1 VTSTSYRRGDHG
13 PAVAQIRDHLA
24 LLGLL
29 PSEPAER
36 RGSQW
41 DAEFDDEV
49 DAAVRNFQQHRGLIA
64 DGVVGPSTWRRLD
77 GARWSLGD
85 RVLRYGAR
93 HMQHGDD
100 VAALQKRLHDL
111 GFDPGRIDGIFG
123 ADTERGLQE
132 LQRNLGL
139 PADGLCGPVTFRALD
154 RLSRTVVGG
163 EPHRIREAERL
174 HHRGPGLTGKVI
186 VIDPGHGGP
195 DQGVCANGLVEAEVV
210 ADLAARIEGRL
221 GAMGVTAF
229 LTRGTHADAPTP
241 SEPERAVF
249 ANEVDADLVISLHTD
264 GHDSEHAQG
273 VATYYYGSS
282 STAQGGEGVHSVI
295 GEAFA
300 ELVQREIVS
309 RTDLLDGRIDAK
321 TWDIL
326 QRTRMPAV
334 RIDVGYLTHAGD
346 AARLADPSL
355 RDTVAEAVLVA
366 LQQLYQPTTDLR
378 PNVVQLPTAVS

>member
-1 VTSTSYRRGDHG
+1 MTSTSYRRGDHG

-24 LLGLL
+24 LLSLL
-29 PSEPAER
+29 PSEPSER
-36 RGSQW
+36 RGNDW
-41 DAEFDDEV
+41 DAPFDADVE
-49 DAAVRNFQQHRGLIA
+49 AAVRAFQQQRGLIA
-64 DGVVGPSTWRRLD
+64 DGVVGPSTWHRLD

-123 ADTERGLQE
+123 ADTEHGLKE

-174 HHRGPGLTGKVI
+174 HHKGPGLAGKVI
-186 VIDPGHGGP
+186 VIDPGHGGT
-195 DQGVCANGLVEAEVV
+195 DLGVCANGLVESEVV
-210 ADLAARIEGRL
+210 ADLASRIEGRL

-229 LTRGTHADAPTP
+229 LTRGTNPQAATA
-241 SEPERAVF
+241 SELERAQF

-264 GHDSEHAQG
+264 GHNSEHAQG
-273 VATYYYGSS
+273 VATYYYGS
-282 STAQGGEGVHSVI
+282 GGAEGVHSVI

-300 ELVQREIVS
+300 ELVQREMVS
-309 RTDLLDGRIDAK
+309 RTDLLDGRTDAK

-334 RIDVGYLTHAGD
+334 RIDIGYLTHAGD
-346 AARLADPSL
+346 AARLVDPSL
-355 RDTVAEAVLVA
+355 RDTIAESVLVA

-378 PNVVQLPTAVS
+378 PSVVRLPSPVS

>member
-1 VTSTSYRRGDHG
+1 MTTKSYRLGDHG
-13 PAVAQIRDHLA
+13 PGVAQIRDHLA

-29 PSEPAER
+29 PSEPDER
-36 RGSQW
+36 HGGEW
-41 DAEFDDEV
+41 DALFDDDV
-49 DAAVRNFQQHRGLIA
+49 DAAVRGFQQQRGLIA
-64 DGVVGPSTWRRLD
+64 DGIVGPSTWRRLE
-77 GARWSLGD
+77 GARWALGD
-85 RVLRYGAR
+85 RVLRYGVR

-123 ADTERGLQE
+123 PDTEHALKE

-139 PADGLCGPVTFRALD
+139 PSDGLFGPVTFRALD

-163 EPHRIREAERL
+163 EPARIREAERL
-174 HHRGPGLTGKVI
+174 HHRGPGLAGKVI
-186 VIDPGHGGP
+186 VIDPGHGGI
-195 DQGVCANGLVEAEVV
+195 DEGVRANGLVEAEVV
-210 ADLAARIEGRL
+210 ADLASRVEGRL
-221 GAMGVTAF
+221 AAVGVTAF
-229 LTRGTHADAPTP
+229 LTRGTSPSANCPT
-241 SEPERAVF
+241 ETERAVF

-264 GHDSEHAQG
+264 GHDSEQAQG
-273 VATYYYGSS
+273 AATYYYGNG
-282 STAQGGEGVHSVI
+282 TGEDSVHSVI

-300 ELVQREIVS
+300 ELVQREVVT
-309 RTDLLDGRIDAK
+309 RTDLLDGRTDAK

-334 RIDVGYLTHAGD
+334 RIDVGYLTHPGD

-355 RDTVAEAVLVA
+355 RDTIAEAVLVA

-378 PNVVQLPTAVS
+378 PTVVRIPSPVQ

>member
-1 VTSTSYRRGDHG
+1 VTLSTYRRDDHG

-29 PSEPAER
+29 THEPAER
-36 RGSQW
+36 TEAQW
-41 DAEFDDEV
+41 DAVFDAEV
-49 DAAVRNFQQHRGLIA
+49 EHAVRTFQQERGLIA
-64 DGVVGPSTWRRLD
+64 DGVVGPSTWRRLE
-77 GARWSLGD
+77 GARWALGD

-100 VAALQKRLHDL
+100 VTALQRRLHDL

-123 ADTERGLQE
+123 PDTDHALKE
-132 LQRNLGL
+132 LQRNLGI

-154 RLSRTVVGG
+154 RLARTVVGG
-163 EPHRIREAERL
+163 DPHHIREAERL
-174 HHRGPGLTGKVI
+174 HRSGPGLGGKVI
-186 VIDPGHGGP
+186 VIDPGHGG
-195 DQGVCANGLVEAEVV
+195 DDTGVRANGLVEAEVV
-210 ADLAARIEGRL
+210 ADLASRIEGRL
-221 GAMGVTAF
+221 GALGVSAF
-229 LTRGTHADAPTP
+229 LTRGTSTDRPALT
-241 SEPERAVF
+241 EIERAAF
-249 ANEVDADLVISLHTD
+249 ANDVDADLVISLHTD
-264 GHDSEHAQG
+264 GHNSPRAHG
-273 VATYYYGSS
+273 VATFYYGTSGDHS
-282 STAQGGEGVHSVI
+282 VHSVI

-300 ELVQREIVS
+300 ELVQREIVH
-309 RTDLLDGRIDAK
+309 RTDLLDGRTDAK

-355 RDTVAEAVLVA
+355 RDTIAEAVLVA

-378 PNVVQLPTAVS
+378 PQVVRLPSTVG

>member
-1 VTSTSYRRGDHG
+1 MTSPSYRLGDHG

-36 RGSQW
+36 RGEEW
-41 DAEFDDEV
+41 DAAFDESV
-49 DAAVRNFQQHRGLIA
+49 DAAVRTFQQQRGLIA
-64 DGVVGPSTWRRLD
+64 DGIVGTSTWRRLD
-77 GARWSLGD
+77 GARWTLGD

-111 GFDPGRIDGIFG
+111 GFDCGRIDGIFG
-123 ADTERGLQE
+123 PDTERGLQE

-174 HHRGPGLTGKVI
+174 HHRGPGLAGKVI
-186 VIDPGHGGP
+186 VIDPGHGGA
-195 DQGVCANGLVEAEVV
+195 DRGVCANGLVEADVV
-210 ADLAARIEGRL
+210 ADLASRIEGRL

-229 LTRGTHADAPTP
+229 LTRGTQLDGPTA
-241 SEPERAVF
+241 SEIERAVF

-264 GHDSEHAQG
+264 GHNSEHAQG
-273 VATYYYGSS
+273 VATYYYG
-282 STAQGGEGVHSVI
+282 TPGGDGVHSVI

-300 ELVQREIVS
+300 EIVQREIVS
-309 RTDLLDGRIDAK
+309 RTDLLDGRTDAT

-334 RIDVGYLTHAGD
+334 RIDVGYLTHEGD
-346 AARLADPSL
+346 AARLADPAL

-378 PNVVQLPTAVS
+378 PTVVQLPTPVS

>member
-36 RGSQW
+36 RGNQW
-41 DAEFDDEV
+41 DAAFDDDV
-49 DAAVRNFQQHRGLIA
+49 DAAVRTFQQQRGLIA
-64 DGVVGPSTWRRLD
+64 DGVVGSSTWRRLD
-77 GARWSLGD
+77 GARWTLGD

-100 VAALQKRLHDL
+100 VAALQKRLLDL
-111 GFDPGRIDGIFG
+111 GFDCGRIDGIFG
-123 ADTERGLQE
+123 PDTERGLQE

-174 HHRGPGLTGKVI
+174 HHRGPGLAGKVI
-186 VIDPGHGGP
+186 VIDPGHGGA
-195 DQGVCANGLVEAEVV
+195 DLGVCANGLVEADVV
-210 ADLAARIEGRL
+210 ADLASRIEGRL

-229 LTRGTHADAPTP
+229 LTRGQQFDAPTA
-241 SEPERAVF
+241 SETERAVF

-264 GHDSEHAQG
+264 GHNSEHAQG
-273 VATYYYGSS
+273 VATYYYG
-282 STAQGGEGVHSVI
+282 TQGGEGVHSVI

-309 RTDLLDGRIDAK
+309 RTDLLDGRTDAT

-334 RIDVGYLTHAGD
+334 RIDVGYLTHEGD
-346 AARLADPSL
+346 AARLADPAL

-378 PNVVQLPTAVS
+378 PTVVQLPTPVS

>member
-1 VTSTSYRRGDHG
+1 MTSTSFRLGDHG

-29 PSEPAER
+29 PSEPSQR
-36 RGSQW
+36 RGNQW
-41 DAEFDDEV
+41 DAVFDEEV
-49 DAAVRNFQQHRGLIA
+49 DAAVRAFQQQRGLIA
-64 DGVVGPSTWRRLD
+64 DGIVGPSTWRRLE
-77 GARWSLGD
+77 GARWALGD

-100 VAALQKRLHDL
+100 VAALQRRLHDL

-123 ADTERGLQE
+123 PDTEHGLKE

-139 PADGLCGPVTFRALD
+139 PADGLCGPVTFRALE

-174 HHRGPGLTGKVI
+174 HHRGPGLAGKVI
-186 VIDPGHGGP
+186 VIDPGHGG
-195 DQGVCANGLVEAEVV
+195 DDHGVMANGLVEAEVV
-210 ADLAARIEGRL
+210 GDLASRIEGRL

-229 LTRGTHADAPTP
+229 LTRGTRSDGP
-241 SEPERAVF
+241 SATEIERATF

-264 GHDSEHAQG
+264 GHNSQHAQG
-273 VATYYYGSS
+273 VATYYYGTSS
-282 STAQGGEGVHSVI
+282 GGDDDGVHSVI

-309 RTDLLDGRIDAK
+309 RTDLLDGRTDAK

-346 AARLADPSL
+346 AARLADPAL
-355 RDTVAEAVLVA
+355 RDTIAEAVLVA

-378 PNVVQLPTAVS
+378 PTVVQLPTGVR

>member
-1 VTSTSYRRGDHG
+1 MTSTFRLGDHG

-29 PSEPAER
+29 PSEPSER

-41 DAEFDDEV
+41 DASFDDDV
-49 DAAVRNFQQHRGLIA
+49 DTAVRAFQQQRGLIA
-64 DGVVGPSTWRRLD
+64 DGIVGPSTWRRLE
-77 GARWSLGD
+77 GARWALGD

-100 VAALQKRLHDL
+100 VAALQRRLHDL

-123 ADTERGLQE
+123 PDTEHGLKE

-139 PADGLCGPVTFRALD
+139 PSDGLCGPVTFRALD

-174 HHRGPGLTGKVI
+174 HHRGPGLAGKVI
-186 VIDPGHGGP
+186 VIDPGHGGA
-195 DQGVCANGLVEAEVV
+195 DRGVTGGGLVEADVV
-210 ADLAARIEGRL
+210 ADLASRIEGRL

-229 LTRGTHADAPTP
+229 LTRGTRPDAPTA
-241 SEPERAVF
+241 SEPDRAVF
-249 ANEVDADLVISLHTD
+249 ANEVDADLVISLHAD
-264 GHDSEHAQG
+264 GHNSEHAQG
-273 VATYYYGSS
+273 VTTYYYGTSN
-282 STAQGGEGVHSVI
+282 GDDDEGVHSVI

-309 RTDLLDGRIDAK
+309 RTDLLDGRTDAK

-346 AARLADPSL
+346 AARLADPAL
-355 RDTVAEAVLVA
+355 RDTIAEAVLVA

-378 PNVVQLPTAVS
+378 PDVVELPAPVR